1 MLEGLIKDFLLELQA
16 IGRSTKTVE
25 AYKYHLEKFARF
37 CEESGCDFR
46 TINGKDSRAFRNWLV
61 ELGLKPA
68 SVNAAIAATKSF
80 YDFLVEE
87 EEVKGNPIVSR
98 RLRVAEEKGLPGF
111 LTKAEEKK
119 VLAHL
124 ANLPCHI
131 GLAFKTMLVSGLRVR
146 EAAAL
151 KTEDVLVQQG
161 GVFLAVKHGKGDKGR
176 LVPVTNRDVAREL
189 LAFAQKKA
197 QGDKL
202 FGVTDS
208 TLKWYAQAIRQATGV
223 DFHSHRCRHT
233 LATRLLAQGVPID
246 VVQMVLGHQNINTTR
261 RYAKT
266 APEKLCRLAA
276 KVE

>member
-46 TINGKDSRAFRNWLV
+46 TINGKESRAFRNWLV

-68 SVNAAIAATKSF
+68 SINAIIAATKSF
-80 YDFLVEE
+80 YDFLAEE
-87 EEVKGNPIVSR
+87 EVVKGNPIISR
-98 RLRVAEEKGLPGF
+98 RLRVAEERGLPGF

-131 GLAFKTMLVSGLRVR
+131 GLAFKTMLVSGLRVS

-189 LAFAQKKA
+189 LTFAQKKA

>member
-1 MLEGLIKDFLLELQA
+1 MLKELIKSYLQELQA
-16 IGRSTKTVE
+16 IGRSPKTVE
-25 AYKYHLEKFARF
+25 AYGFHLEKFARF

-46 TINGKDSRAFRNWLV
+46 TINGKESRAFRNWLV
-61 ELGLKPA
+61 ELGLKPT

-124 ANLPCHI
+124 ANLPYHI
-131 GLAFKTMLVSGLRVR
+131 GLAFKTMLAGGLRVS

-151 KTEDVLVQQG
+151 KAEDVLVQQG

-176 LVPVTNRDVAREL
+176 LAPVTNAEVAREL
-189 LAFAQKKA
+189 LAFAQEKA
-197 QGDKL
+197 QDDKL
-202 FGVTDS
+202 FGVTDG
-208 TLKWYAQAIRQATGV
+208 TLKWYAQVIRQATGV

>member
-46 TINGKDSRAFRNWLV
+46 TINGKESRAFRNWLV

-68 SVNAAIAATKSF
+68 SINAIIAATKSF
-80 YDFLVEE
+80 YDFLAEE
-87 EEVKGNPIVSR
+87 EVVKGNPIISR
-98 RLRVAEEKGLPGF
+98 RLRVAEERGLPGF

-124 ANLPCHI
+124 ANLPYHI
-131 GLAFKTMLVSGLRVR
+131 GLAFKTMLVSGLRVS

>member
-46 TINGKDSRAFRNWLV
+46 TINGKESRAFRNWLV

-68 SVNAAIAATKSF
+68 SINAIIAATKSF
-80 YDFLVEE
+80 YDFLAEE
-87 EEVKGNPIVSR
+87 EVVKGNPIISR
-98 RLRVAEEKGLPGF
+98 RLRVAEERGLPGF

-124 ANLPCHI
+124 ANQPCHI
-131 GLAFKTMLVSGLRVR
+131 GLAFKTMLVSGLRVS

-176 LVPVTNRDVAREL
+176 LVPVTNRDAAREL
-189 LAFAQKKA
+189 LTFAQKKA

>member
-46 TINGKDSRAFRNWLV
+46 TINGKESRAFRNWLV

-68 SVNAAIAATKSF
+68 SINAIIAATKSF
-80 YDFLVEE
+80 YDFLAEE
-87 EEVKGNPIVSR
+87 EVVKGNPIISR
-98 RLRVAEEKGLPGF
+98 RLRVAEERGLPGF

-131 GLAFKTMLVSGLRVR
+131 GLAFKTMLVSGLRVS

-176 LVPVTNRDVAREL
+176 LAPVTNAEVAREL
-189 LAFAQKKA
+189 LAFAQEKA
-197 QGDKL
+197 QDDKL
-202 FGVTDS
+202 FGVTDG

>member
-1 MLEGLIKDFLLELQA
+1 
-16 IGRSTKTVE
+16 
-25 AYKYHLEKFARF
+25 LEKFARF

-46 TINGKDSRAFRNWLV
+46 TINGKESRAFRNWLV

-68 SVNAAIAATKSF
+68 SINAIIAATKSF
-80 YDFLVEE
+80 YDFLAEE
-87 EEVKGNPIVSR
+87 EVVKGNPIISR
-98 RLRVAEEKGLPGF
+98 RLRVAEERGLPGF

-131 GLAFKTMLVSGLRVR
+131 GLAFKTMLVSGLRVS

-189 LAFAQKKA
+189 LTFAQKKA

>member
-46 TINGKDSRAFRNWLV
+46 TINGKESRVFRNWLV

-68 SVNAAIAATKSF
+68 SINAIIAATKSF
-80 YDFLVEE
+80 YDFLAEE
-87 EEVKGNPIVSR
+87 EVVKGNPIISR
-98 RLRVAEEKGLPGF
+98 RLRVAEERGLPGF

-131 GLAFKTMLVSGLRVR
+131 GLAFKTMLVSGLRVS

>member
-46 TINGKDSRAFRNWLV
+46 TINGKESRAFRNWLV

-68 SVNAAIAATKSF
+68 SINAIIAATKSF
-80 YDFLVEE
+80 YDFLAEE
-87 EEVKGNPIVSR
+87 EVVKGNPIISR
-98 RLRVAEEKGLPGF
+98 RLRVAEERGLPGF

-124 ANLPCHI
+124 ANLPYHI
-131 GLAFKTMLVSGLRVR
+131 GLAFKTMLVSGLRVS

-151 KTEDVLVQQG
+151 KAEDVLVQQG

-189 LAFAQKKA
+189 LTFAQKKA

>member
-46 TINGKDSRAFRNWLV
+46 TINGKESRAFRNWLV

-68 SVNAAIAATKSF
+68 SINAIIAATKSF
-80 YDFLVEE
+80 YDFLAEE
-87 EEVKGNPIVSR
+87 EVVKGNPIISR
-98 RLRVAEEKGLPGF
+98 RLRVAEERGLPGF

-124 ANLPCHI
+124 ANLPYYI
-131 GLAFKTMLVSGLRVR
+131 GLAFKTMLVSGLRVS

-151 KTEDVLVQQG
+151 KAEDVLVQQG

-189 LAFAQKKA
+189 LTFAQKKA

>member
-46 TINGKDSRAFRNWLV
+46 TINGKESRAFRNWLV

-131 GLAFKTMLVSGLRVR
+131 GLAFKTMLVSGLRVS

>member
-46 TINGKDSRAFRNWLV
+46 TINGKESRAFRNWLV

-68 SVNAAIAATKSF
+68 SINAIIAATKSF
-80 YDFLVEE
+80 YDFLAEE
-87 EEVKGNPIVSR
+87 EVVKGNPIISR
-98 RLRVAEEKGLPGF
+98 RLRVAEERGLPGF

-124 ANLPCHI
+124 ANLPYHI
-131 GLAFKTMLVSGLRVR
+131 GLAFKTMLVSGLRVS

-151 KTEDVLVQQG
+151 KAEDVLVQQG

-176 LVPVTNRDVAREL
+176 LVPVTNRDAAREL
-189 LAFAQKKA
+189 LTFAQKKA